1 MRKRSLLVYPVHCR
15 RTDRRSHQ
23 GCSLAGYNSARKHLG
38 LKKTSYKKAL
48 EELMDKGLVAERPE
62 VNTMHFK
69 NTAIEV
75 LAFPNFNSKTNT
87 FTPSNRKGHSHR
99 TYAIGI
105 DRYIDIPWKTVTD
118 GYLKDISVQGIFGL
132 LWLCDK
138 TDLINFRGVDYN
150 LIYKYDSSLKKGYSN
165 YTKFGGGFL
174 PEIFEKQCVEATT
187 PDKWNFQDIDFQGD
201 MALAMEELMEKNHY
215 ELVPILLHIDP
226 EDPEITRIENEVFKG
241 IVPLGKESEDR
252 YFFLEHEK
260 DIKVI
265 WILRPKLMVNNKAY
279 DIYEDIHQKIYNL
292 SKYLYRSTDLNT
304 ATEIKSDIVMEEE
317 FFDYLE
323 EWKPEE
329 FEKVEQYAVDPT
341 EEDIKKVVEILPT
354 YV

>member
-1 MRKRSLLVYPVHCR
+1 M
-15 RTDRRSHQ
+15 
-23 GCSLAGYNSARKHLG
+23 
-38 LKKTSYKKAL
+38 
-48 EELMDKGLVAERPE
+48 
-62 VNTMHFK
+62 
-69 NTAIEV
+69 
-75 LAFPNFNSKTNT
+75 
-87 FTPSNRKGHSHR
+87 
-99 TYAIGI
+99 
-105 DRYIDIPWKTVTD
+105 
-118 GYLKDISVQGIFGL
+118 

-150 LIYKYDSSLKKGYSN
+150 FIYKYDSSLKKGYSN

-201 MALAMEELMEKNHY
+201 MALAVEELMEKNLY
-215 ELVPILLHIDP
+215 ELVPILLHTDP

-252 YFFLEHEK
+252 YLFLEPEK
-260 DIKVI
+260 DIRVI

-304 ATEIKSDIVMEEE
+304 ATEIKSDIVREEE

-323 EWKPEE
+323 DWKPEE
-329 FEKVEQYAVDPT
+329 FEKVKQYVVDPT

-354 YV
+354 CVFCVYLYKWKALDY